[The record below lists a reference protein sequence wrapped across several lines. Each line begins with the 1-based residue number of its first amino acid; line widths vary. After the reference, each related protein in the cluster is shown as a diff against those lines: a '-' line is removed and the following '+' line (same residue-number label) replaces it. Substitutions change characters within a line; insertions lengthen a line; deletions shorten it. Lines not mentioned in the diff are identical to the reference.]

1 MYLTLV
7 PAYGRDYKSKAEIQK
22 DLDAGKD
29 FIIAQYGHP
38 YDGKPANA
46 ESLRQSGVKTVNI
59 RYKQQ
64 RSIGVFKVPGAS
76 SLSSNP
82 VFSGNPGIDAGSAVV
97 GAGGVILFA
106 WLLGKI
112 FKGL

>member
-1 MYLTLV
+1 MHLTLV
-7 PAYGRDYKSKAEIQK
+7 PAFGRDYKSKAEVQR

-29 FIIAQYGHP
+29 FIIATYGHR

-46 ESLRQSGVKTVNI
+46 ESLRQAGVKTVNI

-64 RSIGVFKVPGAS
+64 RSVGVFRVPGTS

-82 VFSGNPGIDAGSAVV
+82 VFSGNPIDTGSAVIGGFALF
-97 GAGGVILFA
+97 GALWV
-106 WLLGKI
+106 LGKI
-112 FKGL
+112 VKGM

>member
-1 MYLTLV
+1 MHLTLV
-7 PAYGRDYKSKAEIQK
+7 PAYGRDYKSKAEVQR

-29 FIIAQYGHP
+29 FIIATYGHP

-64 RSIGVFKVPGAS
+64 RAVGVFRVPGAS
-76 SLSSNP
+76 SLSANP
-82 VFSGNPGIDAGSAVV
+82 VFAGNPGIDPVSAAAGV
-97 GAGGVILFA
+97 GIFLGVTWII
-106 WLLGKI
+106 GKI
-112 FKGL
+112 FWR

>member
-22 DLDAGKD
+22 DLDANKD
-29 FIIAQYGHP
+29 FVIAEYGHR

-59 RYKQQ
+59 RYSQLRKVA
-64 RSIGVFKVPGAS
+64 VFRVPGSS
-76 SLSSNP
+76 SLASNP
-82 VFSGNPGIDAGSAVV
+82 VFASHPSIDAGSAVV
-97 GAGGVILFA
+97 GAGLFVGFV
-106 WLLGKI
+106 WVLGKI
-112 FKGL
+112 FGR